1 MIYTTNVIRYYN
13 NYLVVISKLFDG
25 TMKKVVIVGGGI
37 SGLFSAY
44 YLKKLNYQVTIIDS
58 ENFTRGC
65 SHGNAG
71 LIVPSHIIPLAAP
84 GVVSKAL
91 KWMLN
96 AQSPFYFHPKL
107 NRDFISWCIHFVK
120 NSTELNVKRS
130 VIPLRDISFLSSSLY
145 KEINEEFKNSFLLK
159 SRGLLMLYKSE
170 KIAEEEYTLAK
181 LAQIY
186 GIRTNILSPK
196 EIQNLDS
203 SCNYNVLGGI
213 HYLDD
218 SHLNPNL
225 LINNLI
231 EYLKSQD
238 VEFIS
243 GIKISDICFSG
254 NHIKSVSSISNKYEA
269 DSFLF
274 CSGVWTADLMSKLK
288 INIPLMP
295 GKGYSFNI
303 ESKNNFPTIPSILV
317 DAKVAVTPMGNNL
330 RIAGTMEIDT
340 INSKIRIG
348 RVKGMVSSF
357 NRYYPDL
364 KIEPPNKK
372 NIWYGLRPCSP
383 DGLPYLGKSKTYK
396 NLFVAAGHAMLGLSL
411 GPATGKLVSE
421 IISDTKP
428 SIDISPFQPE
438 RYN

>member
-1 MIYTTNVIRYYN
+1 MIRYDN

-44 YLKKLNYQVTIIDS
+44 YLKILNYQVTIIDS
-58 ENFTRGC
+58 ENFVRGC

-96 AQSPFYFHPKL
+96 TRSPFSFHPKL
-107 NRDFISWCIHFVK
+107 NREFISWCTHFLK

-145 KEINEEFKNSFLLK
+145 KEIDEEFKNSFLLK

-170 KIAEEEYTLAK
+170 KIAEEEYSLAK

-196 EIQNLDS
+196 EVHNLDS
-203 SCNYNVLGGI
+203 SCNYNILGGI

-218 SHLNPNL
+218 RHLNPNL

-231 EYLKSQD
+231 EHLKSQN

-243 GIKISDICFSG
+243 GIKISDISFSG
-254 NHIKSVSSISNKYEA
+254 DLIKSVSSISNKYEA

-274 CSGVWTADLMSKLK
+274 CSGVWTADLISKLK

-317 DAKVAVTPMGNNL
+317 DAKVAVTPMENNL

-348 RVKGMVSSF
+348 RVKGMVNSF

-364 KIEPPNKK
+364 KIETPNKK
-372 NIWYGLRPCSP
+372 NVWYGLRPCSP
-383 DGLPYLGKSKTYK
+383 DGLPYLGESKIYK